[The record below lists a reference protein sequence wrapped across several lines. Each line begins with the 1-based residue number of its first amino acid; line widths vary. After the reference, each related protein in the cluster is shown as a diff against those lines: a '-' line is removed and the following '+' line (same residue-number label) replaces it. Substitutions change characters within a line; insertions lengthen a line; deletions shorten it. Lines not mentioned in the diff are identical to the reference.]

1 MLAFALIHVEFDGVT
16 IGAMEGLI
24 AIEHHLHEI
33 FAGRNVVEIAD
44 WITEGGVVDGR
55 GLARLQLID
64 IDTEDHL
71 RFRREANLHARL
83 GAGVIG

>member
-64 IDTEDHL
+64 IDAEDHL